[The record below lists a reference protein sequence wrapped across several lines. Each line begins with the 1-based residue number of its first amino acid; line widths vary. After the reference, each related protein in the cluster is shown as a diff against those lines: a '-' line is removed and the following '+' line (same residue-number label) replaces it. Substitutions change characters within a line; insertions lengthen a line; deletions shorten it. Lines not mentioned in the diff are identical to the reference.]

1 MLKNYF
7 VSIIRN
13 IKRKKFY
20 TFINVTGLS
29 IGICSAILI
38 FLILSYEFSFDKY
51 QPDYDNIYRVVL
63 KVDEFGKTNY
73 TPAMPYPL
81 PAFLKETFPEFK
93 YSAIIDANFGAVEI
107 AVGSKSG
114 NVKRF
119 QEEKAVAYVGD
130 DFFKMFKYDWIAG
143 NDETAFSKNNSVV
156 LSKSLAKKYF
166 GNENPIGKTL
176 LLNNNY
182 TLEVTGLVKDP
193 PPTSEFPLKMII
205 SYNHFTPRRWSDN
218 WTSLPASVQC
228 MVTVLPTTNVADL
241 VKKINVQTQEKMN
254 EDGEVYSPF
263 LQPLSEVHFDDR
275 FYSISQ
281 STVVKSK
288 LYALGL
294 IGFLILLISCINYI
308 NLNTALLSKN
318 SVEIGIRKVLGGTRS
333 QVFTRFILETMA
345 IATIGFIVAAILL
358 ELLIPKIE
366 LLTGYT
372 LNPGL
377 INPFQLFV
385 FASLTFV
392 FIVTIGGGYPSIFM
406 SKLEPVKAIKSRI
419 NFSTKRTA
427 FSLRKILIV
436 LQFGISQALIIA
448 TLIVLSQLNFLKNAE
463 MGFDKSS
470 IVEVSLPTND
480 SLKIE
485 TFKNQLLNNS
495 VIQNVS
501 FSSTGTASNSL
512 WRGTCNVG
520 TGNEIKKL
528 NPIIKFIDSRFLNTY
543 GLNLIAGENVRDNS
557 TEKRFLVNQEFVK
570 QIGFNKNYDKVI
582 GISLKIWGVEGT
594 VCGVFK
600 NFNATSLHDKM
611 EPMVMT
617 SAKKLY
623 NQAGIKLAP
632 GNTEKELKFVKVTWA
647 SMFPENIYDY
657 EFLDRLIG
665 SFYEDDAK
673 ILTFL
678 YIFSGLA
685 ITLACLG
692 LLGLVSFMTVNR
704 TKEVGIRK
712 VLGASTS
719 SLLKLLLK
727 DFIILVF
734 LANIIAWPAAYY
746 FMNRWLEDFAYR
758 INMNISFFAL
768 TSVLL
773 LLLAFL
779 TISYHSIK
787 VATANPVKSLRYE

>member
-1 MLKNYF
+1 
-7 VSIIRN
+7 
-13 IKRKKFY
+13 
-20 TFINVTGLS
+20 
-29 IGICSAILI
+29 
-38 FLILSYEFSFDKY
+38 
-51 QPDYDNIYRVVL
+51 
-63 KVDEFGKTNY
+63 
-73 TPAMPYPL
+73 
-81 PAFLKETFPEFK
+81 
-93 YSAIIDANFGAVEI
+93 
-107 AVGSKSG
+107 
-114 NVKRF
+114 
-119 QEEKAVAYVGD
+119 
-130 DFFKMFKYDWIAG
+130 
-143 NDETAFSKNNSVV
+143 
-156 LSKSLAKKYF
+156 
-166 GNENPIGKTL
+166 
-176 LLNNNY
+176 
-182 TLEVTGLVKDP
+182 
-193 PPTSEFPLKMII
+193 
-205 SYNHFTPRRWSDN
+205 
-218 WTSLPASVQC
+218 
-228 MVTVLPTTNVADL
+228 
-241 VKKINVQTQEKMN
+241 
-254 EDGEVYSPF
+254 
-263 LQPLSEVHFDDR
+263 
-275 FYSISQ
+275 
-281 STVVKSK
+281 
-288 LYALGL
+288 
-294 IGFLILLISCINYI
+294 
-308 NLNTALLSKN
+308 
-318 SVEIGIRKVLGGTRS
+318 
-333 QVFTRFILETMA
+333 MA